1 MTWDA
6 FHHRGDVLRTVIDEA
21 DRRRDGILP
30 TELPGVTE
38 AFGSDLALLAA
49 LQQRWSTR
57 LAGHVDRALSDL
69 PDDLETAVVD
79 AWRGAAAELVGVR
92 QILDAQRERP
102 SCPEV
107 ADALEKAHRKDTV
120 LMAAMAGLAGPSD
133 PSAVRIGERIEAA
146 ARTAYRPTAAPRH
159 RGDQRGRADAD
170 DRPAGLVERIRAHLT
185 AV

>member
-38 AFGSDLALLAA
+38 AFGSDLALLTA

-57 LAGHVDRALSDL
+57 LAGHVERALSDL

-102 SCPEV
+102 SSP
-107 ADALEKAHRKDTV
+107 RWPTR
-120 LMAAMAGLAGPSD
+120 SRR
-133 PSAVRIGERIEAA
+133 RI
-146 ARTAYRPTAAPRH
+146 ARTPS
-159 RGDQRGRADAD
+159 
-170 DRPAGLVERIRAHLT
+170 
-185 AV
+185 